1 MADESMQMPPDE
13 GSDTIGL
20 DSEIPVRIDSLE
32 ADGVRPSVGDTVTL
46 RVEGTVKSI
55 ENDCVYVTPEKVND
69 DDLAQLLAENAD
81 DEGNED
87 SLMRRITSQADQ
99 MGTPMGGGGY

>member
-13 GSDTIGL
+13 GSDVIGL
-20 DSEIPVRIDSLE
+20 DSEIPVNIDSLE

-55 ENDCVYVTPEKVND
+55 ENDCCYITPEKIND
-69 DDLAQLLAENAD
+69 NDLAEILAEHASA
-81 DEGNED
+81 EGNED
-87 SLMRRITSQADQ
+87 AMMRRMTTEAD
-99 MGTPMGGGGY
+99 MGGTPMGGGY